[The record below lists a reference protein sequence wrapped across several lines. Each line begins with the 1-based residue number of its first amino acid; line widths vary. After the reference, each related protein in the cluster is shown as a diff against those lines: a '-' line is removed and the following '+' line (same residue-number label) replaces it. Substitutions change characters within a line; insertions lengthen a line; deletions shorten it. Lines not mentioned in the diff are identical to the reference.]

1 MEAAASIPAKMPHVN
16 TLRESVKKAR
26 EWVTRAHKKAKKG
39 TEEADNAS
47 DNPKDSSDSTD
58 SQDEAKVNFYRI

>member
-26 EWVTRAHKKAKKG
+26 EWVTRAHNKKRG
-39 TEEADNAS
+39 TEEGDKAS
-47 DNPKDSSDSTD
+47 DSPKDSSDSTD
-58 SQDEAKVNFYRI
+58 SQDEVKVIND